1 MASRSKSR
9 SKSRIRGGGDDSRRR
24 SPRLSASKNMYKTP
38 PPNNRRRL
46 SSKRKRISSNG
57 GVRDKYNNSN
67 NARNH
72 QNTSIKNKSPIDF
85 ILLVLKLI
93 FGVIYDLLKY
103 IYMFLYF
110 IFVVIVGRER
120 HDLSA
125 VTNEYELLIRAIKE
139 LEFLLD
145 TNVDHNDEEGNDD
158 NDTIN
163 PEEQFVIP
171 KGIYAKLHQFQM
183 NGKKLP
189 KKIIKK
195 VLFINTLRNKLVHNY
210 YTTSLEISEINVVK
224 DVYAEVY
231 KSLQGFIK
239 KLEK

>member
-1 MASRSKSR
+1 MASRSESRSKSR
-9 SKSRIRGGGDDSRRR
+9 GRGDGDDSRRR
-24 SPRLSASKNMYKTP
+24 STRLSASKNMYKTP
-38 PPNNRRRL
+38 PPNNNRRRL
-46 SSKRKRISSNG
+46 SSKRKRASSNG
-57 GVRDKYNNSN
+57 FGEYNNNNNN
-67 NARNH
+67 NASNH
-72 QNTSIKNKSPIDF
+72 QNISIKNKSPNNF
-85 ILLVLKLI
+85 ILLKLI
-93 FGVIYDLLKY
+93 FGVIYDLLNY

-145 TNVDHNDEEGNDD
+145 TNIDQNDEEGNDD
-158 NDTIN
+158 NDIIN

-171 KGIYAKLHQFQM
+171 KGMYAKLHQFQM

-195 VLFINTLRNKLVHNY
+195 ILFINTLRNKLVHNY
-210 YTTSLEISEINVVK
+210 YTTSLEVSEINVVK

-231 KSLQGFIK
+231 KSLQDIIK
-239 KLEK
+239 KS